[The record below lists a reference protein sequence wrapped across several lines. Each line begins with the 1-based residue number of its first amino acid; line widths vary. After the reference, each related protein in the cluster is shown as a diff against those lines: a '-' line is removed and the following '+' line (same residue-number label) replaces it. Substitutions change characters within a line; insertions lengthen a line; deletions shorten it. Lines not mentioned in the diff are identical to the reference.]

1 MSEVL
6 SKFPV
11 PVLMHDHETY
21 LADGHGHSPP
31 ARTHRAVPPEVP
43 DDAGEDGAAA
53 LHRGEV
59 PAALARLRVVR
70 DVLEVGPARPARPAG
85 GAVVETAAA
94 AAPAAATVEEA
105 VVALLLPVGL
115 VPAMLLLLRT
125 CNAERR

>member
-1 MSEVL
+1 MTNL
-6 SKFPV
+6 ALW
-11 PVLMHDHETY
+11 LMGTD
-21 LADGHGHSPP
+21 
-31 ARTHRAVPPEVP
+31 THRAVPPEVA

-70 DVLEVGPARPARPAG
+70 DVLEVGPARPARPD
-85 GAVVETAAA
+85 T

-115 VPAMLLLLRT
+115 VPAVLLLLRT
-125 CNAERR
+125 CNAERRQDLVNESPTVSSR

>member
-1 MSEVL
+1 MIMTNL
-6 SKFPV
+6 ALW
-11 PVLMHDHETY
+11 LMGTD
-21 LADGHGHSPP
+21 
-31 ARTHRAVPPEVP
+31 THRAVPPEVP

-70 DVLEVGPARPARPAG
+70 DVLEVGPARPARPA
-85 GAVVETAAA
+85 

>member
-1 MSEVL
+1 
-6 SKFPV
+6 
-11 PVLMHDHETY
+11 MHDHNKFGTV
-21 LADGHGHSPP
+21 ADGHGHSPP
-31 ARTHRAVPPEVP
+31 AFSHRAVPPKVP

-53 LHRGEV
+53 LHRGEI

-85 GAVVETAAA
+85 GAVVEAA
-94 AAPAAATVEEA
+94 AAPGATVEEA

-125 CNAERR
+125 WNRNRRRI

>member
-1 MSEVL
+1 M
-6 SKFPV
+6 
-11 PVLMHDHETY
+11 
-21 LADGHGHSPP
+21 ADGHGHSPP

-85 GAVVETAAA
+85 GAVVEAAAA

-125 CNAERR
+125 FNAKRRYDLINESPTVSSR